1 MMELTRLAP
10 TAALSLSLL
19 LTLSG
24 CMPDSPPA
32 VAKVVT
38 PAVNDDSRRYT
49 ATEAGLPFEGKPW
62 ISHVNVVDLDQ
73 DERPDHPGV

>member
-49 ATEAGLPFEGKPW
+49 ATEAGLPFEGKTW